1 MKKLFLMLAAAA
13 VMLAGCTKELEQR
26 VDKLEQAVD
35 ELRALVD
42 GLNKDVEDIQTLL
55 DKNAMVA
62 SYDEI
67 DGGYKLVLTNG
78 KTIELKHGKNGNN
91 GEAGHSPVIGVKAE
105 NGVYYWTVD
114 GEWLLDSAG
123 KKIPTTGENG
133 ENGAPGAPGAPGTP
147 GENGADAPTPS
158 FEIVNGELI
167 VTVGETV
174 TNLGQVAGK
183 DGDSWFSGVKK
194 SEDGLTVT
202 ITLTE
207 GGEIVL
213 PIQQNFTLTLLENEV
228 PMVMGAEV
236 EVGFVVSGATDPVVR
251 AYASEGWKVKV
262 GENTL
267 TITAPSIPAEAD
279 EAAVEAAKILFAAGC
294 IDVYAIDNATG
305 LVKVRTLSFTEGKF
319 TVNTEDVIT
328 VSPLGGEVNIAVS
341 TDQTYEAS
349 TDAEWLTFVEVAE
362 TKAVRNETIKY
373 TVSKNDSGANRT
385 AKVVLKSGN
394 AVLAEFTV
402 NQQAAPT
409 KITLSETEVVLS
421 VGEQHKFA
429 AKVEPQDA
437 DAKVVWA
444 VKSADN
450 LPEKLTIDE
459 NGLVTAN
466 GYYALGTN
474 EFTVTATSVVDN
486 TLKATATVTI
496 VVVNVESIKTN
507 VEEPV
512 TLKIGQ
518 LFQVEPTVLPANA
531 SSQKVYY
538 TSNNEKVAT
547 VDKATGLVTGVAA
560 GEATITIHSDDEFW
574 SNFEVAPPTA
584 SFKVTVSN
592 ELTVTSIVLP
602 ESIDLPIGRSTT
614 VTTTIAPE
622 AASDKSLVWTV
633 EAPNGT
639 PEKLTVDENGVI
651 TANDYNIFG
660 ENTYYV
666 TATSVDN
673 PLVSATVAVNVI
685 MQNAEEVVLNKK
697 ELTLAIGQT
706 ETLVA
711 TVLPEAAVQ
720 DVLWSSSNDNVV
732 KIDQKTG
739 LMTAIAAGEA
749 IITANSNDKYTM
761 QQPPFKTCKV
771 TVTSDYAVTSIVLP
785 EAFELGIGESRAL
798 EAIVGPDNA
807 TDKSIVWSVEAPNNT
822 PEKLTVDENGVVTAN
837 AYNAVADN
845 TYYVV
850 ATSASTPNVSA
861 KVAVT
866 VVIKNAEEVVLNKTS
881 MILGIGQTE
890 TLTATV
896 LPTGASQDVLWRS
909 SNDKVAK
916 VDQKTG
922 LITAVAAGEAV
933 ITADSNDPYATS
945 QPPHAD
951 CKITVVAGRVV
962 TSIEL
967 PETVEVYAGQ
977 SVDLAP
983 VVNPGDAADLT
994 LTWTVSGSATPEK
1007 ISVSADGVVTANS
1020 YNMSGSNE
1028 YTVTATSVSN
1038 PSVTATTKVVVKALN
1053 VTEVV
1058 AEKSEITLAVGE
1070 TRTLTATALPEGS
1083 SQAFLFHSSNTSVA
1097 SVVQSTGVITAKAAG
1112 ETIITIYS
1120 NDPYTMEQPPYT
1132 TVKVTV
1138 LAAGTVTSISLPET
1152 VEVFVGKSVNLNPV
1166 VAPENATDKSLTWTV
1181 SGSDTPEKISVS
1193 ADGVVTANSYNMSGS
1208 NEYTVT
1214 ATSKSNPSV
1223 SASTKVV
1230 VKPINVTSVVVENA
1244 EITLSVGETL
1254 TLNPTALP
1262 EGSSQMFLF
1271 SSSNPSVA
1279 SVVQS
1284 TGVITA
1290 KAAGETIITIYSN
1303 DPYTMEQPPY
1313 TTVKVTVIQPVTSIT
1328 LPETVEVYVGES
1340 VSLNP
1345 VVAPENASNKALTWK
1360 VSGVTSEK
1368 ISVDN
1373 NGVVTA
1379 NSINNFGSNEYIV
1392 TATSVSNPEVSASTK
1407 VTVKAYSAESVVL
1420 NKTELTLN
1428 VGATETLTASVLP
1441 AGASQD
1447 VLWRSSNE
1455 AVAKVDQM
1463 TGLITAVAA
1472 GEAIITADSNDPTV
1486 MTQPPFAS
1494 CKVTVIQPVTSIT
1507 LPSETITITEGE
1519 TVSFAYTVNPENASN
1534 KALTWKVSGAT
1545 PEKLVVT
1552 DGQIYADGFNPY
1564 MSNEYTVTATSVSNP
1579 EVKATM
1585 KVVVEQAPLVE
1596 SVSVDAE
1603 TITMK
1608 VGETFDTSRLTVA
1621 PAGASNKTSFRF
1633 QAYVYGS
1640 WNNTYGYGT
1649 PVSGNVITESN
1660 GTFTAN
1666 TPGTYT
1672 IGVSMDGLYS
1682 VQPPF
1687 TSFTLVIEE

>member
-133 ENGAPGAPGAPGTP
+133 ENGAPGAPGTP

-213 PIQQNFTLTLLENEV
+213 PIQQNFTLTLLENDV

-373 TVSKNDSGANRT
+373 TASKNDSGANRT
-385 AKVVLKSGN
+385 AKVVLKSGK

-602 ESIDLPIGRSTT
+602 ESIELPIGRSTT

-685 MQNAEEVVLNKK
+685 MQNAEEVVLNKE

-711 TVLPEAAVQ
+711 TVLPEAAFQ

-896 LPTGASQDVLWRS
+896 LPTGASQDILWRS

-1138 LAAGTVTSISLPET
+1138 
-1152 VEVFVGKSVNLNPV
+1152 
-1166 VAPENATDKSLTWTV
+1166 
-1181 SGSDTPEKISVS
+1181 
-1193 ADGVVTANSYNMSGS
+1193 
-1208 NEYTVT
+1208 
-1214 ATSKSNPSV
+1214 
-1223 SASTKVV
+1223 
-1230 VKPINVTSVVVENA
+1230 
-1244 EITLSVGETL
+1244 
-1254 TLNPTALP
+1254 
-1262 EGSSQMFLF
+1262 
-1271 SSSNPSVA
+1271 
-1279 SVVQS
+1279 
-1284 TGVITA
+1284 
-1290 KAAGETIITIYSN
+1290 
-1303 DPYTMEQPPY
+1303 
-1313 TTVKVTVIQPVTSIT
+1313 
-1328 LPETVEVYVGES
+1328 
-1340 VSLNP
+1340 
-1345 VVAPENASNKALTWK
+1345 
-1360 VSGVTSEK
+1360 
-1368 ISVDN
+1368 
-1373 NGVVTA
+1373 
-1379 NSINNFGSNEYIV
+1379 
-1392 TATSVSNPEVSASTK
+1392 
-1407 VTVKAYSAESVVL
+1407 
-1420 NKTELTLN
+1420 
-1428 VGATETLTASVLP
+1428 
-1441 AGASQD
+1441 
-1447 VLWRSSNE
+1447 
-1455 AVAKVDQM
+1455 
-1463 TGLITAVAA
+1463 
-1472 GEAIITADSNDPTV
+1472 
-1486 MTQPPFAS
+1486 
-1494 CKVTVIQPVTSIT
+1494 IQPVTSIT
-1507 LPSETITITEGE
+1507 LPSETITITEGK

-1608 VGETFDTSRLTVA
+1608 VGDTFDTSRLTVA
-1621 PAGASNKTSFRF
+1621 PADASNKTSFRF

-1649 PVSGNVITESN
+1649 TVSGNVITESN

>member
-133 ENGAPGAPGAPGTP
+133 ENGAPGAPGTP

-213 PIQQNFTLTLLENEV
+213 PIQQNFTLTLLENDV

-385 AKVVLKSGN
+385 AKVVLKSGK

-673 PLVSATVAVNVI
+673 PLVSATVAINVI
-685 MQNAEEVVLNKK
+685 MQNAEEVVLNKE

-837 AYNAVADN
+837 DYNAVADN

-994 LTWTVSGSATPEK
+994 LTWTVVSESNTPEK

-1028 YTVTATSVSN
+1028 YTVTATSKSN
-1038 PSVTATTKVVVKALN
+1038 PSVSASTKVVVKPIN
-1053 VTEVV
+1053 VTSVV
-1058 AEKSEITLAVGE
+1058 VENAEITLSVGE
-1070 TRTLTATALPEGS
+1070 TLTLNPTALPEGS
-1083 SQAFLFHSSNTSVA
+1083 SQMFLFSSENTSVA

-1138 LAAGTVTSISLPET
+1138 IQPVTSITLPET
-1152 VEVFVGKSVNLNPV
+1152 VEVFVGKSASLNPV

-1271 SSSNPSVA
+1271 SSENTSVA

-1313 TTVKVTVIQPVTSIT
+1313 TTV
-1328 LPETVEVYVGES
+1328 
-1340 VSLNP
+1340 
-1345 VVAPENASNKALTWK
+1345 
-1360 VSGVTSEK
+1360 
-1368 ISVDN
+1368 
-1373 NGVVTA
+1373 
-1379 NSINNFGSNEYIV
+1379 
-1392 TATSVSNPEVSASTK
+1392 
-1407 VTVKAYSAESVVL
+1407 
-1420 NKTELTLN
+1420 
-1428 VGATETLTASVLP
+1428 
-1441 AGASQD
+1441 
-1447 VLWRSSNE
+1447 
-1455 AVAKVDQM
+1455 
-1463 TGLITAVAA
+1463 
-1472 GEAIITADSNDPTV
+1472 
-1486 MTQPPFAS
+1486 
-1494 CKVTVIQPVTSIT
+1494 KVTVIQPVTSIT

-1608 VGETFDTSRLTVA
+1608 VGDTFDTSRLTVA

>member
-133 ENGAPGAPGAPGTP
+133 ENGAPGAPGTP

-385 AKVVLKSGN
+385 AKVVLKSGK

-673 PLVSATVAVNVI
+673 PLVSATVAINVI
-685 MQNAEEVVLNKK
+685 MQNAEEVVLNKE

-822 PEKLTVDENGVVTAN
+822 PEKLTIDENGVVTAN
-837 AYNAVADN
+837 DYNAVADN

-994 LTWTVSGSATPEK
+994 LTWTVVSESNTPEK

-1028 YTVTATSVSN
+1028 YTVTATSKSN
-1038 PSVTATTKVVVKALN
+1038 PSVSASTKVVVKPIN
-1053 VTEVV
+1053 VTSVV
-1058 AEKSEITLAVGE
+1058 VENAEITLSVGE
-1070 TRTLTATALPEGS
+1070 TLTLNPTALPEGS
-1083 SQAFLFHSSNTSVA
+1083 SQMFLFSSSNPSVA

-1138 LAAGTVTSISLPET
+1138 LAAGTVTSITLPET

-1340 VSLNP
+1340 VNLNP

-1368 ISVDN
+1368 LSVDN
-1373 NGVVTA
+1373 NGVLTA
-1379 NSINNFGSNEYIV
+1379 ISINNFGSNEYIV

-1455 AVAKVDQM
+1455 AVAKVDQI

-1545 PEKLVVT
+1545 PEKLIVT
-1552 DGQIYADGFNPY
+1552 DGQISADGFNPY

-1640 WNNTYGYGT
+1640 WDNTYGYGT

>member
-133 ENGAPGAPGAPGTP
+133 ENGAPGAPGTP

-213 PIQQNFTLTLLENEV
+213 PIQQNFTLTLLENDV

-373 TVSKNDSGANRT
+373 TASKNDSGANRT
-385 AKVVLKSGN
+385 AKVVLKSGK

-602 ESIDLPIGRSTT
+602 ESIELPIGRSTT

-685 MQNAEEVVLNKK
+685 MQNAEEVVLNKE

-711 TVLPEAAVQ
+711 TVLPEAAFQ

-896 LPTGASQDVLWRS
+896 LPTGASQDILWRS

-1138 LAAGTVTSISLPET
+1138 LAAGTVTSITLPET

-1166 VAPENATDKSLTWTV
+1166 VGPENATDKSLTWTV

-1262 EGSSQMFLF
+1262 EGSSQAFLF
-1271 SSSNPSVA
+1271 HSSNTSVA

-1328 LPETVEVYVGES
+1328 LP
-1340 VSLNP
+1340 
-1345 VVAPENASNKALTWK
+1345 
-1360 VSGVTSEK
+1360 
-1368 ISVDN
+1368 
-1373 NGVVTA
+1373 
-1379 NSINNFGSNEYIV
+1379 
-1392 TATSVSNPEVSASTK
+1392 
-1407 VTVKAYSAESVVL
+1407 
-1420 NKTELTLN
+1420 
-1428 VGATETLTASVLP
+1428 
-1441 AGASQD
+1441 
-1447 VLWRSSNE
+1447 
-1455 AVAKVDQM
+1455 
-1463 TGLITAVAA
+1463 
-1472 GEAIITADSNDPTV
+1472 
-1486 MTQPPFAS
+1486 
-1494 CKVTVIQPVTSIT
+1494 
-1507 LPSETITITEGE
+1507 SETITITEGK

-1608 VGETFDTSRLTVA
+1608 VGDTFDTSRLTVA
-1621 PAGASNKTSFRF
+1621 PADASNKTSFRF

-1649 PVSGNVITESN
+1649 TVSGNVITESN